1 MKIGNNSFEMVEQD
15 RYLGTTLTI
24 KIQFML
30 K

>member
-1 MKIGNNSFEMVEQD
+1 MKIGNKSLEIVEQD
-15 RYLGTTLTI
+15 RHLGTTLTI